1 MNVSEHAATKVF
13 LLVVGAALSGLAL
26 TAPDAKLFGPAA
38 QLETGHRPT
47 FAVIAEVT
55 GDAYADLLVVSIGS
69 ETLHVYA
76 GSASGAL
83 AEGTSFAA
91 GPNPESLALADFDE
105 DGDADLVIAN
115 HETTQVTLLL
125 NDGSG
130 KFSPGQ
136 HSPVEVR
143 VSPRVHAVVA
153 RDMDADG
160 HMDIV
165 ADDRR
170 NGGFILVRGRGDGR
184 FYKDS
189 SAINAGGDA
198 YLGMA
203 IQDLDSDGRP
213 DIVGPLD
220 NAVSVVMNKAAG
232 FSEPT
237 LLEGPGAFGVAVD
250 DFDGD
255 GLPDIASA
263 SEGGRLLVY
272 KGTEKGVFEAVLD
285 RGVRPGAK
293 RIASGDFNADGHAD
307 LVLQNYLSPDLLI
320 FPGGPELNGA
330 GIKSI
335 TLSAGKTPWGLATG
349 DLNADGRDDLV
360 SLDHENDIALV
371 FLARP

>member
-1 MNVSEHAATKVF
+1 
-13 LLVVGAALSGLAL
+13 L
-26 TAPDAKLFGPAA
+26 
-38 QLETGHRPT
+38 
-47 FAVIAEVT
+47 
-55 GDAYADLLVVSIGS
+55 
-69 ETLHVYA
+69 
-76 GSASGAL
+76 
-83 AEGTSFAA
+83 
-91 GPNPESLALADFDE
+91 
-105 DGDADLVIAN
+105 
-115 HETTQVTLLL
+115 
-125 NDGSG
+125 
-130 KFSPGQ
+130 
-136 HSPVEVR
+136 
-143 VSPRVHAVVA
+143 
-153 RDMDADG
+153 
-160 HMDIV
+160 V

-250 DFDGD
+250 DFYGD